1 MAKRIT
7 KPKERAVEPAWY
19 TVGWSYAEKQRGGAV
34 GGSLEVRTRSKA
46 EAQAIVEGKLRA
58 KGITWKDIT
67 IVKGR
72 NPGLTRT
79 GGVDRYAAE
88 LQSMVG
94 RLHLN
99 AAGPNTPSPIWVHG
113 DPTHD
118 PDATA
123 RTMWA
128 KFMDESS
135 HGLSVSD
142 FPRFVICDVNGY
154 PTLPLPSEAVKDE
167 TRWDGI
173 TAVVREQLDYWK
185 ATLQERIER
194 LGKIKRRSAEDTDQ
208 LKRDKATLKELEAF
222 DGWKYQRYV
231 EQLLPGRKPHALDL
245 DNRRLYR
252 LSNGQLI
259 PVSDL
264 GTYVLRVDFWRRLL
278 VLWDGPMDKRA
289 DNVRAFLDHHHRN
302 GGKPEQFRDLVK
314 DTLPRLR
321 KLTGRELLVEKV
333 EGWLQVAVQY
343 PAEQMPTEAE
353 LSQLDGM
360 RWVLVKCVRKPTAPW
375 WNNHHTVRPGEIG
388 MEEVKAVIASPE
400 CYQFV
405 PATSEEAR
413 GKVERMV
420 NKNPGLR
427 LTPIDGTIPH
437 GMDTR
442 NPYRTFNDGR
452 LFAEVNGSSGVWNFL
467 NRLRHEAAQLATR
480 ATNVDA
486 LLDHHLGGSN
496 PDAFVEFIR
505 GEVLTWK
512 SGRGPHPNSLKGWL
526 AANGMLSDNAVTEDP
541 WLVDRCERW
550 LERVGKAGQKANAT
564 PTPQPVLT
572 VPVLARLCW
581 CMERAGHSD
590 HGIVNAT
597 AASRLAKHYGQ
608 LHDRAGEK
616 LKQERDR
623 FDGADGK
630 PYLKGGPRSRETYG
644 RRTWAAVKAEL
655 DRLGQVDAA
664 AHAEAILSDL

>member
-1 MAKRIT
+1 MAKGSS
-7 KPKERAVEPAWY
+7 KAKEQPAERTWY
-19 TVGWSYAEKQRGGAV
+19 TVGWRYPNPVHGAV
-34 GGSLEVRTRSKA
+34 GGSMEVHTTGEA
-46 EAQAIVEGKLRA
+46 EAKAKVEAMLRT
-58 KGITWKDIT
+58 KGQTWESITV
-67 IVKGR
+67 VKGR
-72 NPGLTRT
+72 DPGLTWT

-88 LQSMVG
+88 LQSMIG
-94 RLHLN
+94 RLHVN
-99 AAGPNTPSPIWVHG
+99 AAAPHTPSPMWVHG

-173 TAVVREQLDYWK
+173 TAVVRERLDYWK

-194 LGKIKRRSAEDTDQ
+194 LGKVKRRSAEDADQ
-208 LKRDKATLKELEAF
+208 LKRDKAALKALEAF
-222 DGWKYQRYV
+222 DGWNFQRYV
-231 EQLLPGRKPHALDL
+231 EQLLPGQKPHTLDL

-278 VLWDGPMDKRA
+278 ALWDGPMDKRA
-289 DNVRAFLDHHHRN
+289 DTVRAFLDHHHRN

-321 KLTGRELLVEKV
+321 KLTGRELLVDKV

-360 RWVLVKCVRKPTAPW
+360 RWVLVKCVRKPKAPW

-413 GKVERMV
+413 GKVERIV

-427 LTPIDGTIPH
+427 LTPIDGTTPH
-437 GMDTR
+437 GMDAR
-442 NPYRTFNDGR
+442 NPYRTFNDGQ

-512 SGRGPHPNSLKGWL
+512 SGRGPHPNSVKGWL
-526 AANGMLSDNAVTEDP
+526 AANGMLNDNAVTEDP

-550 LERVGKAGQKANAT
+550 LQRANTKPNTVEQVATFTDLLGATNIEAVRVAMTAAGIVYKPAKGKGRIVAALHAACDHFGK
-564 PTPQPVLT
+564 PTPRPMDWPLM
-572 VPVLARLCW
+572 LAEFIPGSTWTPKSIPEARPSYQGPQYK
-581 CMERAGHSD
+581 EAYRAM
-590 HGIVNAT
+590 
-597 AASRLAKHYGQ
+597 K
-608 LHDRAGEK
+608 
-616 LKQERDR
+616 
-623 FDGADGK
+623 
-630 PYLKGGPRSRETYG
+630 
-644 RRTWAAVKAEL
+644 
-655 DRLGQVDAA
+655 DRLSQ
-664 AHAEAILSDL
+664 

>member
-1 MAKRIT
+1 M
-7 KPKERAVEPAWY
+7 EPSWY

-173 TAVVREQLDYWK
+173 TAVVRKQLDYWK

-194 LGKIKRRSAEDTDQ
+194 LGKIKRRSAKDTDQ

-222 DGWKYQRYV
+222 DGWNYQRYV

-252 LSNGQLI
+252 LSNGHLI

-278 VLWDGPMDKRA
+278 ALWDGPMDKRA
-289 DNVRAFLDHHHRN
+289 DNVRTFLDHHHRN
-302 GGKPEQFRDLVK
+302 GWKPDVFLELVRDTATRCHKLSGREALAETLTEWHSSASLRRMGRVLSDAIRKDMDLPPLPDEVPPPSSLWVGRSVADAIGEMKHEAHHCLLTLHIESAATVEAYRKKRGRTLKGYRPDLETYMAMLGNQRRELAASWYHAGGSIMYGLTLRASDALGPTPDRLTKRWERWSDGYTAQVIALVQGAGDGAEALREVARLATSIAQLSIGTAEAATYDAQLIAAKDDVSNRGQNAAPGDIAAMFRDHLDQFASGKDRLVE
-314 DTLPRLR
+314 RLR
-321 KLTGRELLVEKV
+321 EIAASAAL
-333 EGWLQVAVQY
+333 
-343 PAEQMPTEAE
+343 PTEVAAPTFAALLGATNAE
-353 LSQLDGM
+353 AVRVAMATNGIAYVTDG
-360 RWVLVKCVRKPTAPW
+360 
-375 WNNHHTVRPGEIG
+375 
-388 MEEVKAVIASPE
+388 
-400 CYQFV
+400 
-405 PATSEEAR
+405 R
-413 GKVERMV
+413 GKERALAALHAGCDKFGKHPKRLKHWKPMLEEFFPGSTWSEK
-420 NKNPGLR
+420 NKPKDL
-427 LTPIDGTIPH
+427 
-437 GMDTR
+437 DTC
-442 NPYRTFNDGR
+442 
-452 LFAEVNGSSGVWNFL
+452 
-467 NRLRHEAAQLATR
+467 
-480 ATNVDA
+480 
-486 LLDHHLGGSN
+486 
-496 PDAFVEFIR
+496 
-505 GEVLTWK
+505 
-512 SGRGPHPNSLKGWL
+512 SGRYK
-526 AANGMLSDNAVTEDP
+526 AAYTS
-541 WLVDRCERW
+541 
-550 LERVGKAGQKANAT
+550 
-564 PTPQPVLT
+564 
-572 VPVLARLCW
+572 
-581 CMERAGHSD
+581 
-590 HGIVNAT
+590 
-597 AASRLAKHYGQ
+597 
-608 LHDRAGEK
+608 
-616 LKQERDR
+616 
-623 FDGADGK
+623 
-630 PYLKGGPRSRETYG
+630 
-644 RRTWAAVKAEL
+644 
-655 DRLGQVDAA
+655 
-664 AHAEAILSDL
+664 ILSSLSE

>member
-1 MAKRIT
+1 MAKGSS
-7 KPKERAVEPAWY
+7 KAKELPAERSGY
-19 TVGWSYAEKQRGGAV
+19 TVGWSYPSPLHGAV
-34 GGSLEVRTRSKA
+34 GGSTVVHATGEA
-46 EAQAIVEGKLRA
+46 EAKAKVEAMLRT
-58 KGITWKDIT
+58 KGQTWESITV
-67 IVKGR
+67 VKGSD
-72 NPGLTRT
+72 PGLTRT
-79 GGVDRYAAE
+79 GGVDRYATE
-88 LQSMVG
+88 LQRMIG
-94 RLHLN
+94 RLHVN
-99 AAGPNTPSPIWVHG
+99 APQTPSPIWVHG

-142 FPRFVICDVNGY
+142 FPRFVFCDVNGY

-194 LGKIKRRSAEDTDQ
+194 LGKVKRRSAEDTDQ
-208 LKRDKATLKELEAF
+208 LKQDKATLKELEAF
-222 DGWKYQRYV
+222 DGWNYQRYV
-231 EQLLPGRKPHALDL
+231 EQLLLGRKPHTLDL

-278 VLWDGPMDKRA
+278 ALWDGPMDKRA
-289 DNVRAFLDHHHRN
+289 DNVRTFLDHHHRN

-321 KLTGRELLVEKV
+321 KLTGRELFVDKV

-400 CYQFV
+400 CYQFI

-420 NKNPGLR
+420 GKNPGLR
-427 LTPIDGTIPH
+427 LTPIDGSTPH
-437 GMDTR
+437 AMDTR
-442 NPYRTFNDGR
+442 NPYRTFSDGR

-512 SGRGPHPNSLKGWL
+512 SGRGPHPNSVKGWL
-526 AANGMLSDNAVTEDP
+526 AANGMLNDNAVTEDP

-550 LERVGKAGQKANAT
+550 LERANARPNAVEQVAT
-564 PTPQPVLT
+564 FADLLGATNIEAVRLAMNAAGIVYKPAKGKGRIVAALHAACDHFSKPTPRPMHWPSMLREFIPGSKWT
-572 VPVLARLCW
+572 AKNIPEARP
-581 CMERAGHSD
+581 S
-590 HGIVNAT
+590 
-597 AASRLAKHYGQ
+597 YQ
-608 LHDRAGEK
+608 
-616 LKQERDR
+616 
-623 FDGADGK
+623 
-630 PYLKGGPRSRETYG
+630 GPQYKEAYR
-644 RRTWAAVKAEL
+644 AVKDL
-655 DRLGQVDAA
+655 
-664 AHAEAILSDL
+664 LSQ